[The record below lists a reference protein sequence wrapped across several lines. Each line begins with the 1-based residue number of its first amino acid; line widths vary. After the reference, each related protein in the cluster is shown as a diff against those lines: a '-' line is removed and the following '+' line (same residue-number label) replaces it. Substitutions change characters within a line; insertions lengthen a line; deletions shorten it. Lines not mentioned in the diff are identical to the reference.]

1 MYCGMMCIGCGVG
14 QFVMGLFYC
23 LVDGIVYIDFLFYDD
38 MKNKLGVDGDFVQG
52 YVIVY
57 EVGYY
62 V

>member
-1 MYCGMMCIGCGVG
+1 M
-14 QFVMGLFYC
+14 
-23 LVDGIVYIDFLFYDD
+23 VYIDFFFYDD
-38 MKNKLGVDGDFVQG
+38 MKDKFGVDGDFVQG